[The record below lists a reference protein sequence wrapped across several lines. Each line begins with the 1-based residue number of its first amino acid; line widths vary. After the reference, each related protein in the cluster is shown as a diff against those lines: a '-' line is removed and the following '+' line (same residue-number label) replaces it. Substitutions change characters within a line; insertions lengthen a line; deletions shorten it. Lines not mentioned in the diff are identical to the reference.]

1 MMPPFVMSL
10 VTNKVLDFILSRS
23 KRGLSAE
30 LKNHIEQKV
39 TVEDCSRGI
48 VHLLH
53 SISSK
58 VYSIREELEAV
69 CGPDDRKV
77 LKKLIKVRTNIGSM
91 LWTFNFF

>member
-1 MMPPFVMSL
+1 M
-10 VTNKVLDFILSRS
+10 LDFILSRS

-30 LKNHIEQKV
+30 LKNHIDQKV

-53 SISSK
+53 AISFK
-58 VYSIREELEAV
+58 VYNIREELEAV

-77 LKKLIKVRTNIGSM
+77 LKNLIKVRTKHMVHM